1 MIVFRKR
8 RSISETYG
16 FPGEFRWHRRK
27 RVLGRL
33 AAGALVFILG
43 MVMTFVP
50 IKKASDTWAV
60 GLFEGN
66 WWNITLYNVT
76 GLIGFHGYDLYRYG
90 RDHLIGQPK
99 LAEEEVNQ
107 VKAWFDAKQ
116 GKASGTGA
124 LFGKYKGSN
133 VIMIQT
139 EAFMNFVIGRSIG
152 GRKLPPTST
161 V

>member
-1 MIVFRKR
+1 MF
-8 RSISETYG
+8 
-16 FPGEFRWHRRK
+16 
-27 RVLGRL
+27 GRL

-107 VKAWFDAKQ
+107 VKAWFDAKH

-139 EAFMNFVIGRSIG
+139 EAFMNVVIGQSVG